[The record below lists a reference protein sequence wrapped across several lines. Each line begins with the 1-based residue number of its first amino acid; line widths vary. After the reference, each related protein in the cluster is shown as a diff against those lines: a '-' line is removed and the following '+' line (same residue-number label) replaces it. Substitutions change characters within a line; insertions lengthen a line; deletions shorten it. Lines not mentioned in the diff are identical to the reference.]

1 MFFEATTRSAD
12 AKKGVSRSFV
22 AKLRAL
28 WSRDGAK
35 SDAQPGKPNS
45 GGPGAGEKTVLLAQL
60 RAAEQECIFAR
71 EEIKSAREELM
82 SVNALLEQEKATSK
96 NYLEHIAEL
105 EGQITLLA
113 ADMNE
118 AKKIICAQKLELNA
132 LARLRQPLLR
142 GPIKALKKR
151 LLEIGGRKPVP
162 VFDEQYYLEH
172 NPDVRVLA
180 SSPYLHYL
188 KHGFR
193 EGRNPN
199 AMFDSAWYLEMNADV
214 REEDINPLVHYYL
227 HGAWEGRDPHPL
239 FSTSWYL
246 DQHPELKEK
255 KINPLEHYLKAMHS

>member
-1 MFFEATTRSAD
+1 MFFEATTRGAD
-12 AKKGVSRSFV
+12 ANKGVSRSFG
-22 AKLRAL
+22 ARLRAL

-35 SDAQPGKPNS
+35 SDAHPAKQNPG
-45 GGPGAGEKTVLLAQL
+45 GAGAGEKAVLLAQL

-82 SVNALLEQEKATSK
+82 RINALLEQEKATSK
-96 NYLEHIAEL
+96 SYLDHIAEL
-105 EGQITLLA
+105 EGQITRLA
-113 ADMNE
+113 ADMTE
-118 AKKIICAQKLELNA
+118 ARNLIHAQRLELNA

-142 GPIKALKKR
+142 RPLKALR
-151 LLEIGGRKPVP
+151 RALLEIGRKPVP
-162 VFDEQYYLEH
+162 VFDERYYLEH

-180 SSPYLHYL
+180 ASAYMHYL

-199 AMFDSAWYLEMNADV
+199 AMFDSAWYLEMNEDV
-214 REEDINPLVHYYL
+214 READINPLVHYYL

-246 DQHPELKEK
+246 DQHPELKDK
-255 KINPLEHYLKAMHS
+255 KLNPLEHYLKTLRS